1 MYRLNGYRVDGKHET
16 TLNGETMKIG
26 YSRVAT
32 VSRQPKLQHKA
43 LETYGCQRFY
53 TDIGASGS
61 EEQPELDRL
70 LGHLRPGDILV
81 VNQLDQLSDSIRT
94 LFKVFEILRT
104 KNTFLAALED
114 GFDTS
119 VPGGWE
125 ALKKSL
131 KWSMNENLPAG
142 TAKIYIW
149 LDSGYGYVKVENCK
163 TGIQELDEL
172 SGEAVRITGCSP
184 EDGYPGFD
192 VASYLVDTFGGS
204 IERVEYAPL

>member
-1 MYRLNGYRVDGKHET
+1 
-16 TLNGETMKIG
+16 MKIG
-26 YSRVAT
+26 YSRVAA

-43 LETYGCQRFY
+43 LESCGCQRFY
-53 TDIGASGS
+53 TDIRANGSG
-61 EEQPELDRL
+61 EQPELDRL

-104 KNTFLAALED
+104 KNAFLVALED

-119 VPGGWE
+119 APDGWE
-125 ALKKSL
+125 ALKKGL
-131 KWSMNENLPAG
+131 KWSMNQNLPAG

-172 SGEAVRITGCSP
+172 SGEAVKITGCSP